1 MAEFNIK
8 EFYMKNNNLDLKTA
22 SSYDVACAAVK
33 ALLKMKGRDIKM
45 FCVKDTSSVT
55 DYYITVTG
63 GSKTQV
69 SALADEVVY
78 QLGLSGKDAA
88 RVEGKRGDS
97 WILVDF
103 IDVIV
108 QVFDKESRG
117 FYDFDRLLADAEN
130 IDISHIEALDIEN

>member
-1 MAEFNIK
+1 ME
-8 EFYMKNNNLDLKTA
+8 NNNVDLKNA
-22 SSYDVACAAVK
+22 SSFDVACAAVK
-33 ALLKMKGRDIKM
+33 TLLKMKGSAVKL
-45 FCVKDTSSVT
+45 FCVKDTSSIT

-63 GSKTQV
+63 RSKTQV

-130 IDISHIEALDIEN
+130 IDISHIENELDNEN

>member
-1 MAEFNIK
+1 ME
-8 EFYMKNNNLDLKTA
+8 NNNVDLKNA
-22 SSYDVACAAVK
+22 SSFDVACAAVK
-33 ALLKMKGRDIKM
+33 ALLKMKGSAVKL
-45 FCVKDTSSVT
+45 FCVKDTSSIT

-63 GSKTQV
+63 RSKTQV

-130 IDISHIEALDIEN
+130 IDISHIENELDNEN

>member
-1 MAEFNIK
+1 MENI
-8 EFYMKNNNLDLKTA
+8 NIDLKNA
-22 SSYDVACAAVK
+22 SSYEVACAAVK
-33 ALLKMKGRDIKM
+33 TLMKMKGSNIKL

-63 GSKTQV
+63 RSKTQV
-69 SALADEVVY
+69 SALAEEVVY
-78 QLGLSGKDAA
+78 QLGLCGKDAA

-108 QVFDKESRG
+108 QVFDKESRA
-117 FYDFDRLLADAEN
+117 FYDFDRLLADAEL
-130 IDISHIEALDIEN
+130 IDISHIEEELDNEN

>member
-1 MAEFNIK
+1 MESKNI
-8 EFYMKNNNLDLKTA
+8 DLKNA

-33 ALLKMKGRDIKM
+33 QLLKMKGSAVKL

-55 DYYITVTG
+55 DYYITVSG
-63 GSKTQV
+63 RSKTQV
-69 SALADEVVY
+69 SALAEEVVY
-78 QLGLSGKDAA
+78 QLGLCGKDAA

-108 QVFDKESRG
+108 QVFDKESRA
-117 FYDFDRLLADAEN
+117 FYDFDRLLADAEL
-130 IDISHIEALDIEN
+130 IDISHIEEELDNEN